1 MRESG
6 RSPAQIDADVAGLQE
21 QIRRARAA
29 AADPAG
35 GGRDTGDTAQFHS
48 AVAQVAIATRLLVD
62 YEGRIPAYQEQYRR
76 FVDARTI
83 RWSGTLLALASAGL
97 CLAVVPGKAPVWW
110 LGLLA
115 PLVLA
120 GLWAVPGADRR
131 AAGLGPRPRV
141 GAGLFGLAVVLAA
154 LCVLGVVTAWAAP
167 AALCAA
173 GVGLR
178 AFGTM
183 PAWSGDRGAA
193 PVRAASATDVG
204 ARS

>member
-6 RSPAQIDADVAGLQE
+6 RSPAQIDADVAALQE

-29 AADPAG
+29 AAGSAG
-35 GGRDTGDTAQFHS
+35 DSRDTDDAAQFHS
-48 AVAQVAIATRLLVD
+48 AVVQVALATRLLVD

-83 RWSGTLLALASAGL
+83 RWSGALLALVAAEL
-97 CLAVVPGKAPVWW
+97 CLAVVPGRAPVWW

-115 PLVLA
+115 ALVLA

-141 GAGLFGLAVVLAA
+141 GAFLFGLAAVLAA
-154 LCVLGVVTAWAAP
+154 LCVLGLVTAWAAP

-178 AFGTM
+178 AFG
-183 PAWSGDRGAA
+183 
-193 PVRAASATDVG
+193 AASAWDRDSAPARTAG
-204 ARS
+204 AADMGAGS